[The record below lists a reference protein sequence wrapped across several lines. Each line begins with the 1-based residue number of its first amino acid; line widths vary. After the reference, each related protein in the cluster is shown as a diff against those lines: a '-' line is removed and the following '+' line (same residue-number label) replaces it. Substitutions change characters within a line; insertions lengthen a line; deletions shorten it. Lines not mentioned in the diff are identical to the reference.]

1 MVQTNNKIKNL
12 IDNSV
17 VIFSV
22 GSIFHCSDG
31 NDYTVKQ
38 YEFDTKYEKNFG
50 ELIITFDKT
59 ITTEIYKKDGV
70 KTSSYKKW
78 HFKKEGHIGATKF
91 YVVSITNP
99 DGSVFDGKPNLYYD
113 KKELEKIQKKNEQET
128 SVKVQ
133 QQDVKP
139 TTDEYT
145 KNLAALTE
153 NLGNVIISINSSLL
167 LINDKIDNL
176 IKQLQNVNKQEE
188 KIIDDPIKV
197 LNSIITEIQGKQ
209 QKHEDE
215 FTKFKN
221 EITSRINA
229 LEEQIN
235 NIKIKKPQNL
245 FEESNPI
252 PSNVIS
258 I

>member
-1 MVQTNNKIKNL
+1 MVQTNNNIKNL

-22 GSIFHCSDG
+22 GSVFHCSDG

-50 ELIITFDKT
+50 ELIITFDKM
-59 ITTEIYKKDGV
+59 ITTDIYKKDGV
-70 KTSSYKKW
+70 KSSSYKKW
-78 HFKKEGHIGATKF
+78 HFKKDGHIGATKF

-113 KKELEKIQKKNEQET
+113 KKEIEKIQKKNEQET

-133 QQDVKP
+133 QDVKP

-145 KNLAALTE
+145 KNLANLTE

-188 KIIDDPIKV
+188 KIIDDPIKA
-197 LNSIITEIQGKQ
+197 LKSIITEIQGKQ
-209 QKHEDE
+209 MKQEDE

-221 EITSRINA
+221 DIIPRING

-235 NIKIKKPQNL
+235 NFKIKKPQNL